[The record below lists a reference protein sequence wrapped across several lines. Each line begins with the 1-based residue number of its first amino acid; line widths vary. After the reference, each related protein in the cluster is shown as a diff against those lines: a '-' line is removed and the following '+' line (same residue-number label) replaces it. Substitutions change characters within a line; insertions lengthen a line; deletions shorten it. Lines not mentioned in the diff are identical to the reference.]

1 MTQFKNSYD
10 LVNARSQK
18 VKELALEI
26 DAKLGQG
33 SDEAIQ
39 EALDLRPALEEAEQ
53 KLNEAQELYQ
63 QLQNSAKKA
72 DDVAALFVPVSAE
85 AARVAGESNVISRD
99 AWEEMTPKEQTAFVE
114 KGGKVSK
121 EQEVQE

>member
-10 LVNARSQK
+10 LVNARGQK

-114 KGGKVSK
+114 KGGIVSK

>member
-1 MTQFKNSYD
+1 MTQFKNAYD

-18 VKELALEI
+18 VNELALEI

-33 SDEAIQ
+33 SDEVVQ

-63 QLQNSAKKA
+63 QLQDSAKKA
-72 DDVAALFVPVSAE
+72 DDVAALFVPVSEE
-85 AARVAGESNVISRD
+85 AAKVDSRKD
-99 AWEEMTPKEQTAFVE
+99 TLTRQEYQALSAAEQIAFVN
-114 KGGKVSK
+114 KGGKIEK
-121 EQEVQE
+121 ED

>member
-72 DDVAALFVPVSAE
+72 DDVAALFVPVSDE
-85 AARVAGESNVISRD
+85 AARVAGESNVVSRD
-99 AWEEMTPKEQTAFVE
+99 AWEKMSPKEQTAFVE

>member
-1 MTQFKNSYD
+1 MTQFKNAYD

-33 SDEAIQ
+33 SDEVVQ

-53 KLNEAQELYQ
+53 KLNEAQDLYQ
-63 QLQNSAKKA
+63 QLQNSAQKA
-72 DDVAALFVPVSAE
+72 DDA
-85 AARVAGESNVISRD
+85 
-99 AWEEMTPKEQTAFVE
+99 AFVFVLVWRMLPKLTAERPTRQEYQALSVAEQIALPTKAE
-114 KGGKVSK
+114 KLK
-121 EQEVQE
+121 ED

>member
-1 MTQFKNSYD
+1 MTQFKNAYD

-72 DDVAALFVPVSAE
+72 DDVAALFVPVSEE
-85 AARVAGESNVISRD
+85 AAKAAGESKTMNRQAFD
-99 AWEEMTPKEQTAFVE
+99 ALSPVE
-114 KGGKVSK
+114 KVEFMKNGGQVT
-121 EQEVQE
+121 EEEE